1 MIDNAGKI
9 DYRAIGLKSG
19 LEIHQQLSS
28 RTKLFCCCP
37 NEIRKVEDSDFE
49 FYRYL
54 RARESE
60 MGEVDRAAAEQAM
73 TRKKFIYK
81 SYDTTCLIEN
91 DEEPPMPLNSE
102 ALDIALKAAV
112 LFNMKPADEVFT
124 MRKIVVDGSN
134 TTGFQRTCFIASNGF
149 IETPMGRVGM
159 DTLCLEEDAASKVDT
174 KADATTYSLDR
185 LGIPLIEIATAPDIK
200 TPAQAREVALAI
212 GTLLRSLK
220 VRRGLGTIRQ
230 DVNVSIAQGARVEI
244 KGVQALDLVQ
254 DVVEKEAVRQL
265 NLVAIRD
272 ELLARH
278 ATVHDEISDIT
289 ELFKGSESK
298 VIKKAL
304 SSGGVIY
311 AIRLDG
317 FKGLIGKEIQ
327 PGRRLGTEFSDRAKR
342 AAGVGGIFHSDELPN
357 YGITAAE
364 VDAVRSKLVPG
375 ENDAFV
381 LVADSK
387 TKSKIALEAVI
398 RRAKEAMIGVP
409 EETRGPLPNGNTEY
423 MRPLPGRARMY
434 PETDVP
440 SVPVTVEH
448 MARISQDMPE
458 LLGEKKLRFVK
469 QYGLNEEMAQKLAY
483 SPDNDTFEE
492 LAKIS
497 GNPTLVARTMLGTMT
512 ELRRDGVPVDNITD
526 RHLDDVFRRV
536 KEGKIAK
543 EAIPAV
549 LKEIAQQPEKGV
561 EDAIKRLG
569 LGGVSEDDVR
579 KIIGEIVHEKH
590 DYVKEK
596 GETAQSGLMGMAM
609 AKLRGKA
616 DGKLISRILKEQIAE
631 ELKK

>member
-1 MIDNAGKI
+1 
-9 DYRAIGLKSG
+9 
-19 LEIHQQLSS
+19 
-28 RTKLFCCCP
+28 
-37 NEIRKVEDSDFE
+37 
-49 FYRYL
+49 
-54 RARESE
+54 
-60 MGEVDRAAAEQAM
+60 M

-91 DEEPPMPLNSE
+91 DEEPPMPLNPE
-102 ALDIALKAAV
+102 ALDTALKASV
-112 LFNMKPADEVFT
+112 LFNMHPADEVFT

-134 TTGFQRTCFIASNGF
+134 TTGFQRTCFVASNGF
-149 IETPMGRVGM
+149 IETPSGRVGM
-159 DTLCLEEDAASKVDT
+159 DTVCLEEDAASKIEA

-230 DVNVSIAQGARVEI
+230 DVNVSIAKGARVEV
-244 KGVQALDLVQ
+244 KGVQALDLIQ
-254 DVVEKEAVRQL
+254 EVVEKEAQRQI
-265 NLVAIRD
+265 NLIAIRD
-272 ELLARH
+272 ELLLRH
-278 ATVHDEISDIT
+278 ATVHDEITDVT
-289 ELFKGSESK
+289 GLFNASESK

-311 AIRLDG
+311 AVRLDG

-342 AAGVGGIFHSDELPN
+342 AAGVGGIFHIDELPN
-357 YGITAAE
+357 YGITQIE
-364 VDAVRSKLVPG
+364 VDAVKSKLGLG

-387 TKSKIALEAVI
+387 TKSKTAMEAVI
-398 RRAKEAMIGVP
+398 RRAKEAMVGVP

-440 SVPVTVEH
+440 SVLVTAEH
-448 MARISQDMPE
+448 MARLRQDMPE
-458 LLGEKKLRFVK
+458 LLSEKKERFMK
-469 QYGLNEEMAQKLAY
+469 QYGLNEEMAQTLAY
-483 SPDNDTFEE
+483 SPENETFEE
-492 LAKIS
+492 LAKLS

-512 ELRRDGVPVDNITD
+512 ELRRDGVPVDNISD
-526 RHLDDVFRRV
+526 KHLDELFQLV

-543 EAIPAV
+543 EAIPSV
-549 LKEIAQQPEKGV
+549 LKETAQQPEKGV
-561 EDAIKRLG
+561 GEAVKRLG
-569 LGGVSEDDVR
+569 LGGVSEDEVR
-579 KIIGEIVHEKH
+579 KIIGEIVREKH

-596 GETAQSGLMGMAM
+596 GEAAQSGLMGMAM
-609 AKLRGKA
+609 SKLRGKA
-616 DGKLISRILKEQIAE
+616 DGKLISRILKEQIGE

>member
-1 MIDNAGKI
+1 MIDYAGNI

-28 RTKLFCCCP
+28 KTKLYCCCP
-37 NEIRKVEDSDFE
+37 NEIRKAEDSDFE
-49 FYRYL
+49 FFRYL

-81 SYDTTCLIEN
+81 AYATTCLIEN

-185 LGIPLIEIATAPDIK
+185 LGIPLIEIATAPDIR
-200 TPAQAREVALAI
+200 TPEQAREVALAI
-212 GTLLRSLK
+212 GTLLRSLR

-272 ELLARH
+272 ELIARH
-278 ATVHDEISDIT
+278 ALVHEAIVDVT
-289 ELFKGSESK
+289 GLFRTSESK
-298 VIKKAL
+298 VVKKAL

-311 AIRLDG
+311 AIKLDG

-342 AAGVGGIFHSDELPN
+342 AAGVGGIFHIDELPN
-357 YGITAAE
+357 YGITLTE
-364 VDAVRSKLVPG
+364 VDAVSSKLG
-375 ENDAFV
+375 LGDDGAFV

-387 TKSKIALEAVI
+387 AKSKTAMEAVL

-409 EETRGPLPNGNTEY
+409 EETRGPLPSGNTEY

-440 SVPVTVEH
+440 SVPVTAGH
-448 MARISQDMPE
+448 MARIRQDMPE
-458 LLGEKKLRFVK
+458 LLGEKKLRFAK

-483 SPDNDTFEE
+483 SPENDTFEE
-492 LAKIS
+492 LAKLS
-497 GNPTLVARTMLGTMT
+497 GNPTLVARTMLGTLT
-512 ELRRDGVPVDNITD
+512 ELRRDGTPVDNITD
-526 RHLDDVFRRV
+526 GHLKDVFLLV
-536 KEGKIAK
+536 KDGKIAK
-543 EAIPAV
+543 EAIPSV
-549 LKEIAQQPEKGV
+549 LKETAQQPDKGV
-561 EDAIKRLG
+561 DEAIKRLS
-569 LGGVSEDDVR
+569 LGGVSEDEVR
-579 KIIGEIVHEKH
+579 RIIGEIVHEKH

-596 GETAQSGLMGMAM
+596 GEAAQSGLMGTAM

-616 DGKLISRILKEQIAE
+616 DGKLISRLLKEQIGE